1 MDILMHV
8 RGGYKKRGA
17 VYTPLSAYFFLIVA
31 FLVIAVLPFDIR
43 TFTTLLLP
51 AWLNDLVAFVDIDR
65 LILSPPFNRDEII
78 I

>member
-1 MDILMHV
+1 MDTLIHV
-8 RGGYKKRGA
+8 RGGYKKRDAG
-17 VYTPLSAYFFLIVA
+17 YTPLVAYFVLIVA

-51 AWLNDLVAFVDIDR
+51 AWLTDLVAFVDIDR